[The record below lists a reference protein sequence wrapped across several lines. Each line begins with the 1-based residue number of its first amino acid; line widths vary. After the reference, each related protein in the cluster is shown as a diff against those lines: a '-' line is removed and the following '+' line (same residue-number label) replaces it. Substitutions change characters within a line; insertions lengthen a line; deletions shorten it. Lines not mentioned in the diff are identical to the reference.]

1 MMFILGS
8 SMDIP
13 RRALY
18 VSWFAHFDFRK
29 QSGPA
34 FQVICQCTNNA
45 PINVKPHY
53 PPPGLT
59 KGLVGDFRRFDQKFC
74 PTSGAFDRSKF

>member
-8 SMDIP
+8 STDIP
-13 RRALY
+13 RARRVLY

-34 FQVICQCTNNA
+34 FQVICQCTNKA
-45 PINVKPHY
+45 SRK
-53 PPPGLT
+53 T
-59 KGLVGDFRRFDQKFC
+59 LVTGKSQLN
-74 PTSGAFDRSKF
+74 

>member
-8 SMDIP
+8 STDIP
-13 RRALY
+13 RRALH

-34 FQVICQCTNNA
+34 FQVICQCTNKA
-45 PINVKPHY
+45 SRKA
-53 PPPGLT
+53 
-59 KGLVGDFRRFDQKFC
+59 LVANRKEPAELKLEEFC
-74 PTSGAFDRSKF
+74 AV

>member
-8 SMDIP
+8 STVIP

-34 FQVICQCTNNA
+34 FQVICQCTNKA
-45 PINVKPHY
+45 SRK
-53 PPPGLT
+53 T
-59 KGLVGDFRRFDQKFC
+59 LVANRTLKEPAELKLEEFC
-74 PTSGAFDRSKF
+74 AV

>member
-8 SMDIP
+8 STDIP

-34 FQVICQCTNNA
+34 FQVICPRCTNKASRKHTGNRKEPA
-45 PINVKPHY
+45 ELK
-53 PPPGLT
+53 LEE
-59 KGLVGDFRRFDQKFC
+59 FC
-74 PTSGAFDRSKF
+74 AV